1 MLFLTRLQQSGDA
14 LVVPAT
20 TPPPTVDDVCASLP
34 GLVWWADR
42 NGQVRCSNT
51 EWQRVFGG
59 SAAESGLKNLLERVH
74 EEDRRRG
81 WPEGVDCIVYR
92 LRTRGGFRW
101 MQETVRSFGDGYL
114 GVTTAAWSA
123 ALADFGRF
131 VLSEA
136 DLPLVRAEAAGR
148 LVAQADFDGAI
159 LVHEGENGRWEVVGS
174 AGDLPHEG
182 LVDAIGKSG
191 AGSAAGLE
199 YPSTDGNFPLSDAW
213 MSAAGWSGAVAAWA
227 ASRDGRGCW
236 LIGLTRSTRPTPEAK
251 HFLADLSGLFSVALL
266 RAEAE
271 QKLQESRERAL
282 QIQKLEAVGLLAG
295 GVAHDFNN
303 LLTAIRC
310 FAELL
315 RDDTTDEIQKGRI
328 DDILHASG
336 RASHLVRQL
345 LSFSRQEMVQVE
357 SIDLHVLVD
366 GLRGFIRSLVSEHV
380 LLDFLLGEGAAW
392 CRADPKQIEQVL
404 FNLCLNARD
413 VMPVEGRLT
422 IAVSAGP
429 DRDDGAKQVRLSV
442 QDTGPGVPP
451 EVQASL
457 FQPFFT
463 TKAKGRGT
471 GLGLASSRSIA
482 RSFGGDLT
490 FETSPG
496 RGTVFHL
503 DLPEVADPIGSLPEE
518 ERTETEAR
526 CVRILL
532 VEDDDL
538 VRAVTM
544 MLAESLGHHVVA
556 HGDPSEALLWAEG
569 GGIHEFDLLITDVV
583 MPGMNG
589 HELAKRLTAMRPGL
603 PVLYMSGYVDDPTIQ
618 AAVQAP
624 GVAFLAKPFSNQDFT
639 TRLNSVLLQV
649 PS

>member
-1 MLFLTRLQQSGDA
+1 MLFLIRLQQTEQA
-14 LVVPAT
+14 HPAT
-20 TPPPTVDDVCASLP
+20 TPVTKAAPEEAWSAIP
-34 GLVWWADR
+34 GMVWWADR
-42 NGQVRCSNT
+42 SGRLHWLNAECRHVAGM
-51 EWQRVFGG
+51 
-59 SAAESGLKNLLERVH
+59 AAGDTRLDKFQELVH
-74 EEDRRRG
+74 PDDRKQG
-81 WPEGVDCIVYR
+81 WPEGAESAVYR
-92 LRTRGGFRW
+92 LRTRGGYRW
-101 MQETVRSFGDGYL
+101 VRETVRPCGEGYL
-114 GVTTAAWSA
+114 GVAATAWSVG
-123 ALADFGRF
+123 LTNFGR
-131 VLSEA
+131 LLQA
-136 DLPLVRAEAAGR
+136 QGDLVSVETEAAS
-148 LVAQADFDGAI
+148 LITAQADFDGAV
-159 LVHEGENGRWEVVGS
+159 LLRRDDTGRWQEAARAGNHWLDGAAEALQRGGS
-174 AGDLPHEG
+174 GPLEW
-182 LVDAIGKSG
+182 VDFPAD
-191 AGSAAGLE
+191 AAA
-199 YPSTDGNFPLSDAW
+199 FPLSESW
-213 MSAAGWSGAVAAWA
+213 MAAAGWHGGLAAWA
-227 ASRDGRGCW
+227 ASGEGQGCW
-236 LIGLTRSTRPTPEAK
+236 LIGLSKTTSITHEAK
-251 HFLADLSGLFSVALL
+251 RFVRGLADLHAVALL
-266 RAEAE
+266 STEAE
-271 QKLQESRERAL
+271 QKLSESRERAL

-315 RDDTTDEIQKGRI
+315 RDDTTDDIQKGRI

-345 LSFSRQEMVQVE
+345 LSFSRQEVVQIE
-357 SIDLHVLVD
+357 SIDLHSLVD

-380 LLDFLLGEGAAW
+380 LLEFLLGESAAW

-422 IAVSAGP
+422 IAVTQGP
-429 DRDDGAKQVRLSV
+429 ERSDGTKQVRLSV
-442 QDTGPGVPP
+442 RDTGQGVPP
-451 EVQASL
+451 EVQPRL
-457 FQPFFT
+457 FQPFYT

-471 GLGLASSRSIA
+471 GLGLASSRGIA

-490 FETSPG
+490 FETWPG
-496 RGTVFHL
+496 RGTAFHL
-503 DLPEVADPIGSLPEE
+503 DLPEVADPLGSMPEE
-518 ERTETEAR
+518 ETTAAQAR

-556 HGDPSEALLWAEG
+556 HGDPSEAITWAER
-569 GGIHEFDLLITDVV
+569 GGIHEFDMLITDVV

-603 PVLYMSGYVDDPTIQ
+603 TVLYMSGYVDDPNIQ

-639 TRLNSVLLQV
+639 TRLNAVLQQL
-649 PS
+649 PG